1 MSFEWLNED
10 SRTFLSRGYLGEN
23 QQAEDRIL
31 EIAQTAER
39 ILNIEGF
46 ASKFYEYMSR
56 GYYSLSSPVWSNF
69 GNNRGLPISCNGVYV
84 GDTISSILQKNAE
97 VGMQTKHGAGTSGY
111 FGDIRPR
118 GSKIKTGGTAD
129 GPVHFMELFETNT
142 DVISQGSVRRGSF
155 AAYLDIEHPD
165 VEEFLEIREVGHTI
179 QNLSLGLCISDAWME
194 QMIEEGEAVKAGKL
208 SSSDAKKLK
217 LWARV
222 MRKRKESGYPYLF
235 FTDTVNNNKPQVL
248 KDKNIKIYA
257 SNLCISGNDRVVS
270 NHGYLTA
277 KELYELGGDL
287 KLFDGTQTVLSSE
300 MKLREQDVDVYKI
313 VLENG
318 MEHTVTDYHK
328 VMVKIDGHTTKMVA
342 LKDLNVG
349 DKICIQTKSG
359 IFGPKH
365 MPREAFLLGL
375 YQGDGTQH
383 KERIFI
389 DIWENDFDLLQEV
402 EQNIQY
408 VYDNYMSEH
417 YARKYPIPTFQ
428 DCVVSTGAEVKK
440 KRIGSTLLSKAL
452 NFEKGV
458 IPQWIWESDEQT
470 LWQYI
475 RGLFYSDGTVNITKS
490 KGNPLYL
497 SLASIDRDFLK
508 NIQLIMHNL
517 GIKCAIGTLR
527 HAGQN
532 ELPDGKGGNKLYN
545 TQTCYRLTC
554 GNKNDALLFNKHTG
568 FLDRKNIFIEDREYR
583 NNTKKA
589 FKVKEILYVGK
600 EDVYCPTVYSDKH
613 VFISQG
619 IITSNCSEITLP
631 SSEDESFVCNLASM
645 NILTYD
651 SWKETDAVETMIF
664 FLDAVMS
671 DYIEKT
677 SNIPF
682 MQASCNFARR
692 WRALGLGQLGW
703 HSYLQSKLISF
714 ESYEAMRLNTEI
726 ARFMDERSL
735 VASKQMA
742 EIFGEPEG
750 LVGYGVR
757 NLTRLAIAPTTSSS
771 FILGQVSPSIEPL
784 RSNYFTKDLAK
795 GSFTYKNPYLAKV
808 LEAHGKND
816 DETWYSILTHKGS
829 VQHLSFLTEHEK
841 LVFKTFDE
849 IVPLSIVQQA
859 SVRQKYIDQ
868 SQSLN
873 LLIPPTAPIKD
884 INALIIEGWRLG
896 VKTFYYQR
904 SSNPSQDLVIDIMN
918 CVSCE
923 A

>member
-10 SRTFLSRGYLGEN
+10 SRTFLSRGYLQEG
-23 QQAEDRIL
+23 QSAEQRIR
-31 EIAQTAER
+31 EIADSAEK
-39 ILNIEGF
+39 ILGISGF
-46 ASKFYEYMSR
+46 ADKFYEYMSR

-84 GDTISSILQKNAE
+84 DDTVSSILKKSAE

-129 GPVHFMELFETNT
+129 GPVHFMEIFETNT

-165 VEEFLEIREVGHTI
+165 VEEFLEIREVGHAI

-194 QMIEEGEAVKAGKL
+194 QMIAEGEAVKAGTMN
-208 SSSDAKKLK
+208 SADAKKLK

-248 KDKNIKIYA
+248 KDKNLKIHA

-277 KELYELGGDL
+277 KELYERGVEL
-287 KLFDGTQTVLSSE
+287 KLFDNTSVVSASE

-328 VMVKIDGHTTKMVA
+328 VMVRVDRDITKMVE
-342 LKDLNVG
+342 LKDLKIG
-349 DKICIQTKSG
+349 DKVCIQNKTG

-389 DIWENDFDLLQEV
+389 DLWENDFDLIPEV
-402 EQNIQY
+402 EQSIEYIYNKY
-408 VYDNYMSEH
+408 MSDNYH
-417 YARKYPIPTFQ
+417 RPYPIPKFSEQ
-428 DCVVSTGAEVKK
+428 KVNNGSVKK
-440 KRIGSTLLSKAL
+440 VRIGSTLLSRAL

-458 IPQWIWESDEQT
+458 IPNWIWEANEET
-470 LWQYI
+470 LWEYI
-475 RGLFYSDGTVNITKS
+475 RGLFYSDGTVNITQS
-490 KGNPLYL
+490 NGNPLYL
-497 SLASIDRDFLK
+497 SLASIDKAFLK
-508 NIQLIMHNL
+508 NIQLILHNL
-517 GIKCAIGTLR
+517 GINCSIGVMKK
-527 HAGQN
+527 AGMQ
-532 ELPDGKGGNKLYN
+532 ELPDGKGGTKLYN
-545 TQTCYRLTC
+545 TKTCYRLTF
-554 GNKNDALLFNKHTG
+554 GNKKDALLFNKHTK
-568 FLDRKNIFIEDREYR
+568 FLDRKNIFIENRAYR
-583 NNTKKA
+583 DNTKKA
-589 FKVKEILYVGK
+589 FKIKEIIYAGK
-600 EDVYCPTVYSDKH
+600 EDVYCPTVYTDKH

-619 IITSNCSEITLP
+619 IITSNCSEIALP

-651 SWKETDAVETMIF
+651 SWKETDAVETMIY

-671 DYIEKT
+671 EYIEKT

-682 MQASCNFARR
+682 MEASCNFARR

-703 HSYLQSKLISF
+703 HSYLQSKMIAF
-714 ESYEAMRLNTEI
+714 ESFQAMSLNAEI
-726 ARFMDERSL
+726 AKFMDARS
-735 VASKQMA
+735 SKATKELA
-742 EIFGEPEG
+742 EILGEPEG

-808 LEAHGKND
+808 LEEHNQNT

-829 VQHLSFLTEHEK
+829 VQHLDFLSENEK

-849 IVPLSIVQQA
+849 IVPLTIVQQA
-859 SVRQKYIDQ
+859 STRQKYIDQ